1 MSDRTRRMIRES
13 MERAVAMMK
22 AAIEAANKARAE
34 EGRLAE
40 IDFKNRHG
48 WNN

>member
-1 MSDRTRRMIRES
+1 M
-13 MERAVAMMK
+13 MERIVAQTK
-22 AAIEAANKARAE
+22 AAIIAAKKAQAE